1 METTLNTTNVA
12 VTPLT
17 GPFAAWR
24 TRYEQF
30 KLYHR
35 SIHELSAL
43 SDRALADL
51 GLTRGMIKSVAHE
64 AAYGA

>member
-1 METTLNTTNVA
+1 METALNTTAPVSQISS
-12 VTPLT
+12 
-17 GPFAAWR
+17 PFAGLRA
-24 TRYEQF
+24 RYEQF

-43 SDRALADL
+43 SDHALADL
-51 GLTRGMIKSVAHE
+51 GLTRGMIKSVARE